1 MRKIRTDELRSFCV
15 KALESVGVCAADA
28 ETTADV
34 QSTNTV
40 ILCLRANLKNAL
52 NPTVFYWEPWA
63 EINGMTYPGTCV
75 RKKGFFA
82 FVQEWVF
89 TATTALQKYGRS
101 FRMRRL

>member
-40 ILCLRANLKNAL
+40 ILCLRANLK
-52 NPTVFYWEPWA
+52 
-63 EINGMTYPGTCV
+63 
-75 RKKGFFA
+75 
-82 FVQEWVF
+82 
-89 TATTALQKYGRS
+89 
-101 FRMRRL
+101 MR